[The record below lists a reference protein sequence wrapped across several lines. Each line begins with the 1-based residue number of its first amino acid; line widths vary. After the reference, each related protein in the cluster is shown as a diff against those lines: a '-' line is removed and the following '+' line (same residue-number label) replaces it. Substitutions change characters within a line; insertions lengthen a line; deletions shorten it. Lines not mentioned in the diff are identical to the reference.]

1 MDQTK
6 IVDFLWGAKKGTAET
21 IHGTGFT
28 VYDFLWMILLRNWL
42 FSITSSI
49 ILTNCI
55 VKAVLFFNIWLK
67 VLKKACIAF
76 QINENSENRNLTEL
90 QQIALY
96 FRNSQ
101 YQNLESLVILRIR
114 CMLIIS
120 LLQAELAFL
129 SFRPTTCPHPPG
141 LAF

>member
-1 MDQTK
+1 MIAKKKFTKFHEDCSK

-55 VKAVLFFNIWLK
+55 VKAVIFFNIWLK
-67 VLKKACIAF
+67 VLKKA
-76 QINENSENRNLTEL
+76 
-90 QQIALY
+90 
-96 FRNSQ
+96 
-101 YQNLESLVILRIR
+101 
-114 CMLIIS
+114 
-120 LLQAELAFL
+120 
-129 SFRPTTCPHPPG
+129 
-141 LAF
+141 